1 MITLSVNQ
9 LKELLK
15 DTVKE
20 TLKEYTNEKKNNQ
33 QVVSSSSP
41 PHMPNDQIKIYIRE
55 TVEEF
60 HDDLMSENFKFKIEM
75 FKEFTQLEVIKK
87 KNLKNF

>member
-20 TLKEYTNEKKNNQ
+20 TLKEYTNEKENNQ

-75 FKEFTQLEVIKK
+75 FKEFTQLEVNRK

>member
-15 DTVKE
+15 ETVKE
-20 TLKEYTNEKKNNQ
+20 TLKEYTNEKQNDQ
-33 QVVSSSSP
+33 QVVSSSLS
-41 PHMPNDQIKIYIRE
+41 HMPNDQIKIYIRE

-87 KNLKNF
+87 KI